1 MPSKFSPGI
10 AVQVVLSLVISS
22 DGSPISYELFSG
34 NTFEGNTLLPI
45 LDNLKEDYNISKI
58 VIVADRGIGFKS
70 NLDEIKKR
78 GYDYI
83 IGARL
88 RSMSKDIQ
96 KEAISEEGYQPFCYN
111 NEEEKNKYK
120 IINQDDNNLLLLYS
134 SKRADKDAIDR
145 NRLVEKAKN
154 IVLKK
159 NVTQRGANKY
169 IKTEKKETKLNQD
182 KIERDSLFDGYYALS
197 FSDDNMKAEDISSA
211 YHHLWKIEE
220 SFRTMK
226 SLFEVRP
233 IFHWTSHRIQGHVL
247 LNFIL
252 LVMEHNLLLKLRNNN
267 SPLSHQNIRDAINK
281 MQKSVL
287 QLGNKNINSYAPSSQ
302 EQKDIL
308 AALNINLPKNSML

>member
-1 MPSKFSPGI
+1 M
-10 AVQVVLSLVISS
+10 
-22 DGSPISYELFSG
+22 
-34 NTFEGNTLLPI
+34 
-45 LDNLKEDYNISKI
+45 
-58 VIVADRGIGFKS
+58 
-70 NLDEIKKR
+70 
-78 GYDYI
+78 
-83 IGARL
+83 
-88 RSMSKDIQ
+88 
-96 KEAISEEGYQPFCYN
+96 
-111 NEEEKNKYK
+111 
-120 IINQDDNNLLLLYS
+120 
-134 SKRADKDAIDR
+134 
-145 NRLVEKAKN
+145 
-154 IVLKK
+154 
-159 NVTQRGANKY
+159 
-169 IKTEKKETKLNQD
+169 NQD

-252 LVMEHNLLLKLRNNN
+252 LVMEHNILLKLRNNN